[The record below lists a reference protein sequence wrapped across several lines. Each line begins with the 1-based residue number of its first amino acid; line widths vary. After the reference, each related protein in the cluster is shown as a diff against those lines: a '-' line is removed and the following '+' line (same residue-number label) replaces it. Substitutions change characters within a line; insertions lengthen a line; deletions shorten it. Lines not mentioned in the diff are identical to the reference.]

1 MILSIETSTKVC
13 SVALHKEQMLLAR
26 ADLHVDQSHSEQ
38 LTVLIQDILKT
49 SGHRAKDLHAI
60 AISAGPGSYTG
71 LRIGTS
77 TAKGLCYA
85 LDIPLIAI
93 DTLEAMSH
101 GISRFYQDTLLCPMI
116 DARRMEVYCQ
126 IVSATMNIIQPTQAK
141 VVNESSF
148 ADLLQDNVIVF
159 FGNGAG
165 KCQEVIQH
173 DNARFITDV
182 FPSAVPLGELARIKF
197 NAEDFVDVAYFEPA
211 YLKEFQAIKPRKLV
225 K

>member
-1 MILSIETSTKVC
+1 
-13 SVALHKEQMLLAR
+13 
-26 ADLHVDQSHSEQ
+26 
-38 LTVLIQDILKT
+38 
-49 SGHRAKDLHAI
+49 
-60 AISAGPGSYTG
+60 
-71 LRIGTS
+71 
-77 TAKGLCYA
+77 
-85 LDIPLIAI
+85 
-93 DTLEAMSH
+93 
-101 GISRFYQDTLLCPMI
+101 MI

-148 ADLLQDNVIVF
+148 TDLLQDHVIVF